1 MSFEG
6 LKVHFSQAKKGSV
19 PGVPL
24 GITKV
29 QANTIKPNVKKRF
42 TMRQLPR
49 RTKSLGHLVQE
60 SCFDWVGHGLLYTAK
75 LDGPLATLSAWRAAD
90 GADFPGTAL
99 ANGGFR
105 LCRHLIKS
113 IHGKWHTHPG

>member
-29 QANTIKPNVKKRF
+29 QANTITPNVKKRF
-42 TMRQLPR
+42 TMWQLPR
-49 RTKSLGHLVQE
+49 RTKSLGHLVQK
-60 SCFDWVGHGLLYTAK
+60 SCLHWVGHGLLSS
-75 LDGPLATLSAWRAAD
+75 ATLEGLLASRAARR
-90 GADFPGTAL
+90 AV
-99 ANGGFR
+99 
-105 LCRHLIKS
+105 
-113 IHGKWHTHPG
+113 